1 MTDWY
6 TWPDLTPSGD
16 RDIVY
21 ATCGGAVGAPEGE
34 AQGNGRPG
42 AKQEL
47 TASPTLVLV
56 KAMPAQEAAEFL

>member
-1 MTDWY
+1 MDWEHY
-6 TWPDLTPSGD
+6 TAMGRL
-16 RDIVY
+16 
-21 ATCGGAVGAPEGE
+21 VGTLGLPEGE